1 MTYSSTDNG
10 KLFSAQ
16 LLTTNFHFD
25 QLASSV
31 IPGLAVLI
39 FVCRQ
44 TPTIDMMNINY
55 TAPQAYRSGWQ
66 NGVASAQS
74 IVDIML
80 AEHDV

>member
-1 MTYSSTDNG
+1 MTFSLTDNG

-16 LLTTNFHFD
+16 LLTINFHFD

-55 TAPQAYRSGWQ
+55 TAPQAPQ
-66 NGVASAQS
+66 ILFQLH
-74 IVDIML
+74 IML
-80 AEHDV
+80 AEHGA